1 MYTRLLF
8 SSRKEPGDEAR
19 EAAAV
24 AVVTDLDA
32 IWKLIFRALNV
43 RVARYINGN
52 GQKGHVTFNSA
63 WVVTCATN
71 NDGHMYK

>member
-1 MYTRLLF
+1 M
-8 SSRKEPGDEAR
+8 DR

-52 GQKGHVTFNSA
+52 VNAQAQKGHVTFNC
-63 WVVTCATN
+63 T
-71 NDGHMYK
+71 